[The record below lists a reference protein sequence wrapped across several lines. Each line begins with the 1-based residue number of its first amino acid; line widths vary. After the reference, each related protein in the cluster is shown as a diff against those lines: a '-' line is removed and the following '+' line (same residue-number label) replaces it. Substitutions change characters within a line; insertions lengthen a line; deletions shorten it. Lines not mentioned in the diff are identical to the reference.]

1 MIEFVRPEAYLLVI
15 PVVLLL
21 RRRFAERPLVGVLRA
36 LLLLALLTA
45 LAEPHYS
52 TGESGRDLVLVVD
65 RSRSVG
71 AAAEERAGELFEGA
85 VEGARVGDR
94 IAVVA
99 FGRDSVVETSPTE
112 AVGALS
118 MTAGT
123 RREVDR
129 DATDLATA
137 LDRALALIPPNRNG
151 SVLLV
156 SDGESTGGRPLAAAR
171 AALRRG
177 VRLDAVPV
185 ERPGVTDLAV
195 EEIALPGEVAVGE
208 PFRFSAWIRSERAG
222 EVPFRLVRDG
232 QVIAEG
238 RHSLRP
244 GVNRIVFEDR
254 LVDAGVHRYDV
265 EIADNDDRVP
275 ENDRASA
282 VVRAMGGDRV
292 LLVSPEGGRPG
303 RLLDALQKA
312 GIDVMVTGAASAP
325 LDLDRLD
332 GFRCVVLENVPA
344 DDLPVGA
351 MDVLRA
357 WVSDF
362 GGGLL
367 MTGGQASFGIGGYHR
382 SPVEEVLPVTM
393 EVRQE
398 QRRFGLAMAIAL
410 DRSGSMMAPAGG
422 GKTKMDLANAG
433 TIAAVELLGPADA
446 CSVIAVDSSAHVVVP
461 MSDVLDREPI
471 IRRVAQIES
480 GGGGI
485 FVFEALEAMADE
497 LAETDHSTK
506 HMVLFA
512 DANDS
517 EEPGD
522 YRGLI
527 PKLRSAGITLS
538 VIGLGQPTDSDA
550 SLLLDLARLGG
561 GRCKFVSEVKDLPR
575 VFAQETLQVARSSF
589 ARDPVAVDVLPDLL
603 GVGDPLGGK
612 AFPELGGYSLGYLQ
626 SGASVG
632 LRSADDVGAPVFS
645 FWQRGLGRSAAFLG
659 EVDGEHTGR
668 LGSWDGFTDF
678 FATVVRWLGGSHANE
693 DVWADLRREGHEAV
707 LTVELAEGRE
717 GLLAGLQAL
726 VRAPDG
732 VVDTLHLERLDER
745 RLEARFPLSE
755 AGAFRAAVQVGADRA
770 VVVAPVTLPY
780 SPEFEPRTDP
790 GEGPK
795 LLAELAELTGGRI
808 DPPLAELFEGPR
820 DSVGFRAV
828 GEWFLWLALA
838 LLLLEIVVRRLDLR
852 LPAVPLPK
860 LARRA
865 PAKAAVGQAPSAEER
880 RSSGPIGSAPP
891 PAAAPKQPAA
901 SASAPAP
908 AGSDDDSG
916 LGSVLDRARRRAA
929 RRR

>member
-1 MIEFVRPEAYLLVI
+1 MAMSPDCT
-15 PVVLLL
+15 PS
-21 RRRFAERPLVGVLRA
+21 A
-36 LLLLALLTA
+36 LTQA
-45 LAEPHYS
+45 
-52 TGESGRDLVLVVD
+52 
-65 RSRSVG
+65 
-71 AAAEERAGELFEGA
+71 
-85 VEGARVGDR
+85 
-94 IAVVA
+94 
-99 FGRDSVVETSPTE
+99 
-112 AVGALS
+112 
-118 MTAGT
+118 MTAGA

-151 SVLLV
+151 SVLVV
-156 SDGESTGGRPLAAAR
+156 SDGESTGGQPLAAAR

-185 ERPGVTDLAV
+185 ERPGVVDLAV

-238 RHSLRP
+238 RHALRP

-282 VVRAMGGDRV
+282 VVRALGGDRV
-292 LLVSPEGGRPG
+292 LLVSPDGGRPG

-312 GIDVMVTGAASAP
+312 GIEVEVTAAGAAP
-325 LDLDRLD
+325 LDFDRLD
-332 GFRCVVLENVPA
+332 GFRCVILENVPA
-344 DDLPVGA
+344 DDLPPGGIE
-351 MDVLRA
+351 VLRT
-357 WVSDF
+357 WVADF

-446 CSVIAVDSSAHVVVP
+446 CAVIAVDSAAHVVVP
-461 MSDVLDREPI
+461 MCDVVDREPI
-471 IRRVAQIES
+471 IRKIARIES

-512 DANDS
+512 DAADA
-517 EEPGD
+517 EEPGT
-522 YRGLI
+522 YRDLV
-527 PKLRSAGITLS
+527 PKLRTAGITLS
-538 VIGLGQPTDSDA
+538 VIGLGEPTDSDA

-603 GVGDPLGGK
+603 AVGDPLGGK
-612 AFPELGGYSLGYLQ
+612 AFPQLGGYSLGYLQ
-626 SGASVG
+626 SGASIG

-659 EVDGEHTGR
+659 EVDGKHTGA
-668 LGSWDGFTDF
+668 LGAWDGFTDF
-678 FATVVRWLGGSHANE
+678 FATVVRWLGGSHASE

-707 LTVELAEGRE
+707 LSVELAEGRE

-732 VVDTLHLERLDER
+732 SVDTLHLERLDER

-820 DSVGFRAV
+820 DSIGFRAV

-852 LPAVPLPK
+852 LPALPLPK
-860 LARRA
+860 RIRPAAA
-865 PAKAAVGQAPSAEER
+865 PAVGGQSSPSEER
-880 RSSGPIGSAPP
+880 RSAGPIGSAPP
-891 PAAAPKQPAA
+891 PAAPPSAGSPPAAPKSPVAGSSGPAA
-901 SASAPAP
+901 EP
-908 AGSDDDSG
+908 G